1 MYQCLWLCDINV
13 FFTKTMRGSERV
25 GLNII
30 YIGEHYVHGDTE
42 QVWYNWHYK
51 EEEYEIRRVVKH
63 TQKLT
68 TFEF

>member
-1 MYQCLWLCDINV
+1 
-13 FFTKTMRGSERV
+13 MRGSERV